1 MKFSIYY
8 GESKTAVLGRLVRAG
23 AVVAVLALFAGC
35 ATGPTANPADP
46 LEPFNRGVTRF
57 NDNVDRAVAR
67 PVAKAYQNV
76 VPQIVRTGVSNFFN
90 NLADVW
96 NFVNSVLQL
105 RAEESAQTFM
115 RVNVNTIFG
124 LGGLLDVAS
133 DLGIQRRPNDFGMT
147 LARWG
152 MPPGPY
158 LVLPLLGPS
167 TVRDAAGLPVDYM
180 GGLVSEVNNI
190 PVRNSLYALR
200 LVDKRAGLFQAEGML
215 DKMAMDKY
223 SFTRDVF
230 LQFRLNAVY
239 DGNPPDTESKDTP
252 GD

>member
-1 MKFSIYY
+1 
-8 GESKTAVLGRLVRAG
+8 
-23 AVVAVLALFAGC
+23 
-35 ATGPTANPADP
+35 
-46 LEPFNRGVTRF
+46 
-57 NDNVDRAVAR
+57 
-67 PVAKAYQNV
+67 
-76 VPQIVRTGVSNFFN
+76 
-90 NLADVW
+90 
-96 NFVNSVLQL
+96 
-105 RAEESAQTFM
+105 
-115 RVNVNTIFG
+115 
-124 LGGLLDVAS
+124 
-133 DLGIQRRPNDFGMT
+133 
-147 LARWG
+147 
-152 MPPGPY
+152 
-158 LVLPLLGPS
+158 
-167 TVRDAAGLPVDYM
+167 VDYM